1 MPYFHLHSEEKNKQ
15 KDKVRLNVYMF
26 QEMGDLYSEQKIA
39 GAIFD
44 LPHHHESHFSFPIGR
59 TELE

>member
-1 MPYFHLHSEEKNKQ
+1 MPYFHLHGEEKNKQ
-15 KDKVRLNVYMF
+15 KDKVRLNVYMP
-26 QEMGDLYSEQKIA
+26 QEMGDLYSEQKVA